1 MLLPQELKQHNF
13 SRSFR
18 GYAADEVDEYIA
30 FVVSKYEAL
39 YRENDE
45 TGRKLALAVESLE
58 ELRAREAKIAAL
70 EAAIRKAAE
79 QILAEAEQKRRQ
91 ILADAEE
98 YAARIVAEA
107 DAHVASQ
114 ENQFLQIQKEVAAFR
129 DTLFAAY
136 STHIDK
142 LEELSA
148 IAAEEAFTDPVPAVT
163 LAEAAEE
170 IAPAFEEEADEAPA
184 EDMDDAAPVEDVPE
198 ESTPA
203 DEDVYTEEELLDEPE
218 EIAEDDSDKYEMLP
232 AEADE
237 DVYTEKELADTDPFP
252 AEEPAED
259 EPETAADEDTEEAA
273 VEPEEDAESDLFASL
288 FTEELSDAEDTEEP
302 EAEEVPWP
310 EDTADS
316 EEAEE
321 VPADTAAD
329 ESDDDAL
336 LRELHEVFAREFAA
350 IKNPGKEAAAPADTG
365 DDDENLS
372 ELKKR
377 MGIADEPKEA
387 KPNDFAFLPEDAGE
401 EAPQKHGLFGKN
413 N

>member
-1 MLLPQELKQHNF
+1 MLLPQELKQHEF
-13 SRSFR
+13 SRAFR

-45 TGRKLALAVESLE
+45 TGRKLSLAVQSLD
-58 ELRAREAKIAAL
+58 ELRAREEKIAAL
-70 EAAIRKAAE
+70 EGAIRKAAE

-114 ENQFLQIQKEVAAFR
+114 ENQFLQIQREAAAFC
-129 DTLFAAY
+129 DALFAAY

-148 IAAEEAFTDPVPAVT
+148 IAAEESFTDPVPAAT

-170 IAPAFEEEADEAPA
+170 ITPAFEEDTNEAPAAEADEAAPA
-184 EDMDDAAPVEDVPE
+184 EDVPE
-198 ESTPA
+198 EDTPD
-203 DEDVYTEEELLDEPE
+203 DEDVYTEEELLDKPE

-237 DVYTEKELADTDPFP
+237 DVYTEEELEDTDSFP
-252 AEEPAED
+252 SEEPAE
-259 EPETAADEDTEEAA
+259 EAEEAAADEIAEE
-273 VEPEEDAESDLFASL
+273 VEENAESALFASL
-288 FTEELSDAEDTEEP
+288 FTEELSDAQDAEEP
-302 EAEEVPWP
+302 ETEEVPWL

-316 EEAEE
+316 EEGEE

-350 IKNPGKEAAAPADTG
+350 IRNPDAAAPADDTDNA

-377 MGIADEPKEA
+377 MGITEESSDKQTD
-387 KPNDFAFLPEDAGE
+387 DFAFLPEDAGE